1 MTDDLTQ
8 HDLENE
14 AGELLPEREA
24 MSLVSA
30 DPIADFGGI
39 PMDSPDALSEQ
50 PAGDATGAAADD
62 ASGLASDAAASE
74 SGEESVTDGPRSETY
89 SSTDTATAQT

>member
-14 AGELLPEREA
+14 AGALLPEREA

-30 DPIADFGGI
+30 DPIADFGGVPI
-39 PMDSPDALSEQ
+39 DAPDTLSAA
-50 PAGDATGAAADD
+50 PAADATGAATDD

-89 SSTDTATAQT
+89 SSTDTASAQT